1 MYYFFNM
8 KILISVCFIFFSLIQ
23 LSISED
29 IQKIQIVHFNKI
41 IEREPTIYSINP
53 EIKNNGILGSRM
65 GIKDN
70 NTTGK
75 FTKQNFELIE
85 KKIMPKESAKK
96 IFEEFRKDKYKFFV
110 LNVSKND
117 FLEILSSKYVEGSI
131 LINASLKDNDLRNE
145 KCNKNVFHTAPSYR
159 MVSDALIQFLKKKNW
174 TKLFLVSG
182 INERDKQFADSVKV
196 SAKRF
201 GLKITNEKIWDFT
214 HDFRRTAD
222 LEIVKFTQGE
232 KYEVLV
238 LADEGNT
245 FGDSGNSF
253 GDYIP
258 YRTWK
263 PTIVVGGEVLKPTS
277 WHFAH
282 EQWGGNQM
290 QSRFLKD
297 SKRLMTNIDFNSWLA
312 VRTFGE
318 AIIKTKSLDIELL
331 LEQIIDDKFNLAA
344 YKGKPVSFRKW
355 NKQLRQPILL
365 VTPRALVSVS
375 PQQGFVH
382 PRTELDTLGIDEP
395 DSKCKLN

>member
-1 MYYFFNM
+1 MKDIFYIISFYF
-8 KILISVCFIFFSLIQ
+8 LFIFSIFAAEIQ
-23 LSISED
+23 QI
-29 IQKIQIVHFNKI
+29 KIVHLNKI

-53 EIKNNGILGSRM
+53 EIIKNGILGSRM

-75 FTKQNFELIE
+75 FTNQNFELIE
-85 KKIMPKESAKK
+85 QNINPNESAKE
-96 IFEEFRKDKYKFFV
+96 IFEKFRKDKYKFFI
-110 LNVSKND
+110 LNVSKDD
-117 FLEILSSKYVEGSI
+117 FNKILSSDLLEDAL
-131 LINASLKDNDLRNE
+131 LINTSLKDNDLRNE
-145 KCNKNVFHTAPSYR
+145 KCNKQILHTAPSYR
-159 MVSDALIQFLKKKNW
+159 MLSDALIQFLKKKNW
-174 TKLFLVSG
+174 TKLLLISG
-182 INERDKQFADSVKV
+182 VNERDKQFADSIKV
-196 SAKRF
+196 SSKRF
-201 GLKITNEKIWDFT
+201 GLKIINEKVWDFN

-222 LEIVKFTQGE
+222 LEVVKFTQGE

-297 SKRLMTNIDFNSWLA
+297 SKRLMTDIDFNSWVG
-312 VRTFGE
+312 VRAIGE
-318 AIIKTKSLDIELL
+318 AITRTKSLDSK
-331 LEQIIDDKFNLAA
+331 IILDKIMDEKFNLAA

-355 NKQLRQPILL
+355 NGQLRQPILL

-375 PQQGFVH
+375 PQTGFVH
-382 PRTELDTLGIDEP
+382 PKTELDTLGIDQP
-395 DSKCKLN
+395 DTKCRFN

>member
-1 MYYFFNM
+1 M
-8 KILISVCFIFFSLIQ
+8 KIFLYIFLILISFTQKLI
-23 LSISED
+23 SAD
-29 IQKIQIVHFNKI
+29 IQQIQIVHLNRV

-53 EIKNNGILGSRM
+53 EVIDNGILGSKM

-75 FTKQNFELIE
+75 FTNQNFELIE
-85 KKIMPKESAKK
+85 KKITKKESAKQV
-96 IFEEFRKDKYKFFV
+96 FEEFRKEKYKFFI
-110 LNVSKND
+110 LNVSKDD
-117 FLEILSSKYVEGSI
+117 FAEIQSSDLIEDSI
-131 LINASLKDNDLRNE
+131 VINASLKDNNLRNQN
-145 KCNKNVFHTAPSYR
+145 CNKNILHTAPSYK

-174 TKLFLVSG
+174 TKLLLISG
-182 INERDKQFADSVKV
+182 VNERDKQFADSIKL
-196 SAKRF
+196 SSDRF
-201 GLKITNEKIWDFT
+201 GLKITNEKIWDMT

-222 LEIVKFTQGE
+222 LEILKFTQGE
-232 KYEVLV
+232 KYQVLV

-245 FGDSGNSF
+245 F

-277 WHFAH
+277 WHFTH

-290 QSRFLKD
+290 QSRFLKEY
-297 SKRLMTNIDFNSWLA
+297 KRLMTNIDFNSW
-312 VRTFGE
+312 VGIRTLGE
-318 AIIKTKSLDIELL
+318 AIIRTKSLDVKIL
-331 LEQIIDDKFNLAA
+331 LEKIMDKEFNLAA
-344 YKGKPVSFRKW
+344 YKGKPLSYRNW
-355 NKQLRQPILL
+355 NGQLRQPILL

-375 PQQGFVH
+375 PQPGFVH

>member
-1 MYYFFNM
+1 MKNIFYIIFFYF
-8 KILISVCFIFFSLIQ
+8 LFIFSIGAAEIQ
-23 LSISED
+23 QI
-29 IQKIQIVHFNKI
+29 KIVHLNKI

-53 EIKNNGILGSRM
+53 EIIKNGILGSRM

-75 FTKQNFELIE
+75 FTNQNFELIE
-85 KKIMPKESAKK
+85 QNIMPNESAKE
-96 IFEEFRKDKYKFFV
+96 IFEKFRKDKYKFFI
-110 LNVSKND
+110 LNVSKDD
-117 FLEILSSKYVEGSI
+117 FNEILSSDLLEDAL
-131 LINASLKDNDLRNE
+131 LINTSLKDNDLRNE
-145 KCNKNVFHTAPSYR
+145 KCNKQILHTAPSYR
-159 MVSDALIQFLKKKNW
+159 MLSDALIQFLKKKNW
-174 TKLFLVSG
+174 TKLLLISG
-182 INERDKQFADSVKV
+182 VNERDKQFADSIKV
-196 SAKRF
+196 SSKRF
-201 GLKITNEKIWDFT
+201 GLKIISEKVWDFN

-222 LEIVKFTQGE
+222 LEVVKFTQGE

-297 SKRLMTNIDFNSWLA
+297 SKRLMTDIDFNSWVA
-312 VRTFGE
+312 VRAIGE
-318 AIIKTKSLDIELL
+318 AITRTKSLDSKIVLDKIMDE
-331 LEQIIDDKFNLAA
+331 KFNLAA

-355 NKQLRQPILL
+355 NGQLRQPILL

-375 PQQGFVH
+375 PQTGFVH
-382 PRTELDTLGIDEP
+382 PKTELDTLGIDQP
-395 DSKCKLN
+395 DTKCRFN

>member
-1 MYYFFNM
+1 MKNIFYIIFFYF
-8 KILISVCFIFFSLIQ
+8 LFIFSIIAAEIQ
-23 LSISED
+23 QI
-29 IQKIQIVHFNKI
+29 KIVHLNRI

-53 EIKNNGILGSRM
+53 EIINNGILGSRM

-75 FTKQNFELIE
+75 FTNQNFELIE
-85 KKIMPKESAKK
+85 QNIMPNESAKE
-96 IFEEFRKDKYKFFV
+96 IFEKFRKDKYKFFI
-110 LNVSKND
+110 LNVSKDD
-117 FLEILSSKYVEGSI
+117 FNKILSSDLLEDAL
-131 LINASLKDNDLRNE
+131 LINTSLKDNDLRNE
-145 KCNKNVFHTAPSYR
+145 KCNKQILHTAPSYR
-159 MVSDALIQFLKKKNW
+159 MLSDALTQFLKKKNW
-174 TKLFLVSG
+174 VKLLLISG
-182 INERDKQFADSVKV
+182 VNERDKQFADSIKV
-196 SAKRF
+196 SSKRF
-201 GLKITNEKIWDFT
+201 GLKIINEKIWDFN

-222 LEIVKFTQGE
+222 LEVVKFTQGE

-297 SKRLMTNIDFNSWLA
+297 SKRLMTNIDFNSWVG
-312 VRTFGE
+312 VRAIGE
-318 AIIKTKSLDIELL
+318 AITRTKSLDSKIVLDKIMDE
-331 LEQIIDDKFNLAA
+331 KFNLAA

-355 NKQLRQPILL
+355 NGQLRQPILL

-375 PQQGFVH
+375 PQIGFVH
-382 PRTELDTLGIDEP
+382 PRTELDTLGIDQP
-395 DSKCKLN
+395 DTKCRFN

>member
-1 MYYFFNM
+1 M
-8 KILISVCFIFFSLIQ
+8 KIFLYIFLILISFTQKLI
-23 LSISED
+23 SAD
-29 IQKIQIVHFNKI
+29 IQQIQIVHLNRV

-53 EIKNNGILGSRM
+53 EVIDNGILGSKM

-75 FTKQNFELIE
+75 FTNQNFELIE
-85 KKIMPKESAKK
+85 KKITKKESAKQV
-96 IFEEFRKDKYKFFV
+96 FEEFRKEKYKFFI
-110 LNVSKND
+110 LNVSKDD
-117 FLEILSSKYVEGSI
+117 FAEIQSSDLIEDSI
-131 LINASLKDNDLRNE
+131 VINASLKDNNLRNQN
-145 KCNKNVFHTAPSYR
+145 CNKNILHTAPSYK

-174 TKLFLVSG
+174 TKLLLISG
-182 INERDKQFADSVKV
+182 VNERDKQFADSIKL
-196 SAKRF
+196 SSDRF
-201 GLKITNEKIWDFT
+201 GLKITNEKIWDMT

-222 LEIVKFTQGE
+222 LEILKFTQGE
-232 KYEVLV
+232 KYQVLV

-277 WHFAH
+277 WHFTH

-290 QSRFLKD
+290 QSRFLKEY
-297 SKRLMTNIDFNSWLA
+297 KRLMTNIDFNSW
-312 VRTFGE
+312 VGIRTLGE
-318 AIIKTKSLDIELL
+318 AIIRTKSLDVKIL
-331 LEQIIDDKFNLAA
+331 LEKIMDKEFNLAA
-344 YKGKPVSFRKW
+344 YKGKPLSYRNW
-355 NKQLRQPILL
+355 NGQLRQPILL

-375 PQQGFVH
+375 PQPGFVH

>member
-1 MYYFFNM
+1 MKSIFYIISFYF
-8 KILISVCFIFFSLIQ
+8 LFIFSIFAAEIQ
-23 LSISED
+23 QI
-29 IQKIQIVHFNKI
+29 KIVHLNRI
-41 IEREPTIYSINP
+41 IERSPTIYSINP
-53 EIKNNGILGSRM
+53 EIVNNGILGSRM

-75 FTKQNFELIE
+75 FTNQNFELIE
-85 KKIMPKESAKK
+85 QNIMPNESAKE
-96 IFEEFRKDKYKFFV
+96 IFEKFRKDKYNFFI
-110 LNVSKND
+110 LNVSKDD
-117 FLEILSSKYVEGSI
+117 FNKILSSDLLEDAL
-131 LINASLKDNDLRNE
+131 LINTSLKDNDLRNE
-145 KCNKNVFHTAPSYR
+145 KCNKQILHTAPSYR
-159 MVSDALIQFLKKKNW
+159 MLSDALIQFLKKKNW
-174 TKLFLVSG
+174 TKLLLISG
-182 INERDKQFADSVKV
+182 VNKRDKQFADSIKV
-196 SAKRF
+196 SSKRF
-201 GLKITNEKIWDFT
+201 GLKIINEKVWDFN

-222 LEIVKFTQGE
+222 LEVVKFTQGE

-297 SKRLMTNIDFNSWLA
+297 SKRLMTDIDFNSWVG
-312 VRTFGE
+312 VRAIGE
-318 AIIKTKSLDIELL
+318 AITRTKSLDSKIVLDKIMDE
-331 LEQIIDDKFNLAA
+331 KFNLAA

-355 NKQLRQPILL
+355 NGQLRQPILL

-375 PQQGFVH
+375 PQTGFVH
-382 PRTELDTLGIDEP
+382 PKTELDTLGIDQP
-395 DSKCKLN
+395 DTKCRFN

>member
-1 MYYFFNM
+1 MKNIFYIIFFYF
-8 KILISVCFIFFSLIQ
+8 LFIFSIIAAEIQ
-23 LSISED
+23 QI
-29 IQKIQIVHFNKI
+29 KIVHLNRI

-53 EIKNNGILGSRM
+53 EIINNGILGSRM

-75 FTKQNFELIE
+75 FTNQNFELIE
-85 KKIMPKESAKK
+85 QNIMPNESAKE
-96 IFEEFRKDKYKFFV
+96 IFEKFRKDKYKFFI
-110 LNVSKND
+110 LNVSKDD
-117 FLEILSSKYVEGSI
+117 FNKILSSDLLEDAL
-131 LINASLKDNDLRNE
+131 LINTSLKDNDLRNE
-145 KCNKNVFHTAPSYR
+145 KCNKQILHTAPSYR
-159 MVSDALIQFLKKKNW
+159 MLSDALTQFLKKKNW
-174 TKLFLVSG
+174 VKLLLISG
-182 INERDKQFADSVKV
+182 VNERDKQFADSIKV
-196 SAKRF
+196 SSKRF
-201 GLKITNEKIWDFT
+201 GLKIINEKVWDFN
-214 HDFRRTAD
+214 HDFRRSAD
-222 LEIVKFTQGE
+222 LEVVKFTQGE

-297 SKRLMTNIDFNSWLA
+297 SKRLMTNIDFNSWVG

-318 AIIKTKSLDIELL
+318 AIIRTKSLDTKVI
-331 LEQIIDDKFNLAA
+331 LEKIMDQKFNLAA

-355 NKQLRQPILL
+355 NGQLRQPILL

-382 PRTELDTLGIDEP
+382 PRTELDTLGIDES
-395 DSKCKLN
+395 DSKCKL

>member
-1 MYYFFNM
+1 MRIFLFSI
-8 KILISVCFIFFSLIQ
+8 ILFFSFIQ
-23 LSISED
+23 TLMAAE
-29 IQKIQIVHFNKI
+29 IQQINIVHMNRT

-53 EIKNNGILGSRM
+53 EIVNNGILGSRM

-75 FTKQNFELIE
+75 FTNQKFKLIE
-85 KKIMPKESAKK
+85 KKITKKESAKQV
-96 IFEEFRKDKYKFFV
+96 FEEFRKEKYKFFI
-110 LNVSKND
+110 LNVSKDD
-117 FLEILSSKYVEGSI
+117 FLEILSSDLIEGSI
-131 LINASLKDNDLRNE
+131 VINASLKDNNLRNE
-145 KCNKNVFHTAPSYR
+145 NCKKNVLHTAPSYK

-174 TKLFLVSG
+174 TRLLLISG
-182 INERDKQFADSVKV
+182 ANERDKQFAESVKV
-196 SAKRF
+196 SSKRF
-201 GLKITNEKIWDFT
+201 GLKITNEKIWDFS

-232 KYEVLV
+232 KYQVLV

-263 PTIVVGGEVLKPTS
+263 PTIVVGGEILKPTS

-297 SKRLMTNIDFNSWLA
+297 SKRLMTNIDFNSWVG
-312 VRTFGE
+312 VRTLGE
-318 AIIKTKSLDIELL
+318 AITRTKSLDDKIL
-331 LEQIIDDKFNLAA
+331 LEKIMDKEFNLAA
-344 YKGKPVSFRKW
+344 YKGKPLSYRNW
-355 NKQLRQPILL
+355 NGQLRQPILL

-375 PQQGFVH
+375 PQPGFVH

-395 DSKCKLN
+395 DSKCTLN

>member
-1 MYYFFNM
+1 MKNIFYIIFFYF
-8 KILISVCFIFFSLIQ
+8 LFIFSIIAAEIQ
-23 LSISED
+23 QI
-29 IQKIQIVHFNKI
+29 KIVHLNRI

-53 EIKNNGILGSRM
+53 EIINNGILGSRM

-75 FTKQNFELIE
+75 FTNQNFELIE
-85 KKIMPKESAKK
+85 QNIMPNESAKE
-96 IFEEFRKDKYKFFV
+96 IFEKFRKDKYKFFI
-110 LNVSKND
+110 LNVSKDD
-117 FLEILSSKYVEGSI
+117 FNKILSSDLLEDAL
-131 LINASLKDNDLRNE
+131 LINTSLKDNDLRNE
-145 KCNKNVFHTAPSYR
+145 KCNKQILHTAPSYR
-159 MVSDALIQFLKKKNW
+159 MLSDALTQFLKKKNW
-174 TKLFLVSG
+174 VKLLLISG
-182 INERDKQFADSVKV
+182 VNERDKQFADSIKV
-196 SAKRF
+196 SSKRF
-201 GLKITNEKIWDFT
+201 GLKIINEKIWDFN
-214 HDFRRTAD
+214 HDFRRSAD
-222 LEIVKFTQGE
+222 LEVVKFTQGE

-297 SKRLMTNIDFNSWLA
+297 SKRLMTNIDFNSWVG
-312 VRTFGE
+312 VRAIGE
-318 AIIKTKSLDIELL
+318 AITRTKSLDSKIVLDKIMDE
-331 LEQIIDDKFNLAA
+331 KFNLAA

-355 NKQLRQPILL
+355 NGQLRQPILL

-375 PQQGFVH
+375 PQIGFVH
-382 PRTELDTLGIDEP
+382 PRTELDTLGVDQP
-395 DSKCKLN
+395 DTKCKFN

>member
-1 MYYFFNM
+1 MKNIFYIIFFYF
-8 KILISVCFIFFSLIQ
+8 LFIFSIIAAEIQ
-23 LSISED
+23 QI
-29 IQKIQIVHFNKI
+29 KIVHLNRI

-53 EIKNNGILGSRM
+53 EIINNGILGSRM

-75 FTKQNFELIE
+75 FTNQNFELIE
-85 KKIMPKESAKK
+85 QNIMPNESAKE
-96 IFEEFRKDKYKFFV
+96 IFEKFRKDKYKFFI
-110 LNVSKND
+110 LNVSKDD
-117 FLEILSSKYVEGSI
+117 FNKILSSDLLEDAL
-131 LINASLKDNDLRNE
+131 LINTSLKDNDLRNE
-145 KCNKNVFHTAPSYR
+145 KCNKQILHTAPSYR
-159 MVSDALIQFLKKKNW
+159 MLSDALTQFLKKKNW
-174 TKLFLVSG
+174 VKLLLISG
-182 INERDKQFADSVKV
+182 VNERDKQFADSIKV
-196 SAKRF
+196 SSKRF
-201 GLKITNEKIWDFT
+201 GLKIINEKIWDFN
-214 HDFRRTAD
+214 HDFRRSAD
-222 LEIVKFTQGE
+222 LEVVKFTQGE

-297 SKRLMTNIDFNSWLA
+297 SKRLMKNIDFNSWVG
-312 VRTFGE
+312 VRAIGE
-318 AIIKTKSLDIELL
+318 AITRTKSLDSKIVLDKIMDE
-331 LEQIIDDKFNLAA
+331 KFNLAA

-355 NKQLRQPILL
+355 NGQLRQPILL

-375 PQQGFVH
+375 PQIGFVH
-382 PRTELDTLGIDEP
+382 PRTELDTLGVDQP
-395 DSKCKLN
+395 DTKCRFN

>member
-1 MYYFFNM
+1 MKNIFYIIFFYF
-8 KILISVCFIFFSLIQ
+8 LFIFSIIAAEIQ
-23 LSISED
+23 QI
-29 IQKIQIVHFNKI
+29 KIVHLNRI

-53 EIKNNGILGSRM
+53 EIINNGILGSRM

-75 FTKQNFELIE
+75 FTNQNFELIE
-85 KKIMPKESAKK
+85 QNIMPNESAKE
-96 IFEEFRKDKYKFFV
+96 IFEKFRKDKYKFFI
-110 LNVSKND
+110 LNVSKDD
-117 FLEILSSKYVEGSI
+117 FNKILSSDLLEDAL
-131 LINASLKDNDLRNE
+131 LINTSLKDNDLRND
-145 KCNKNVFHTAPSYR
+145 KCNKQILHTAPSYR
-159 MVSDALIQFLKKKNW
+159 MLSDALIQFLKKKNW
-174 TKLFLVSG
+174 TKLLLISG
-182 INERDKQFADSVKV
+182 VNERDKQFADSIKV
-196 SAKRF
+196 SSKRF
-201 GLKITNEKIWDFT
+201 GLKIINEKVWDFN

-222 LEIVKFTQGE
+222 LEVVKFTQGE

-297 SKRLMTNIDFNSWLA
+297 SKRLMTDIDFNSWVA
-312 VRTFGE
+312 VRAIGE
-318 AIIKTKSLDIELL
+318 AITRTKSLDSKIVLDKIMDE
-331 LEQIIDDKFNLAA
+331 KFNLAA

-355 NKQLRQPILL
+355 NGQLRQPILL

-375 PQQGFVH
+375 PQIGFVH
-382 PRTELDTLGIDEP
+382 PRTELDTLGVDQP
-395 DSKCKLN
+395 DTKCRFN

>member
-1 MYYFFNM
+1 M
-8 KILISVCFIFFSLIQ
+8 KIFLYIFLILISFTQKLI
-23 LSISED
+23 SAD
-29 IQKIQIVHFNKI
+29 IQQIQIVHLNRV

-53 EIKNNGILGSRM
+53 EVIDNGILGSKM

-75 FTKQNFELIE
+75 FTNQNFELIE
-85 KKIMPKESAKK
+85 KKITKKESAKQV
-96 IFEEFRKDKYKFFV
+96 FEEFRKEKYKFFI
-110 LNVSKND
+110 LNVSKDD
-117 FLEILSSKYVEGSI
+117 FAEIQSSDLIEDSI
-131 LINASLKDNDLRNE
+131 VINASLKDNNLRNQN
-145 KCNKNVFHTAPSYR
+145 CNKNVLHTAPSYK
-159 MVSDALIQFLKKKNW
+159 MVSDALIQFLKRKNW
-174 TKLFLVSG
+174 TKLLLISG
-182 INERDKQFADSVKV
+182 VNERDKQFAESVKV
-196 SAKRF
+196 SSKRF
-201 GLKITNEKIWDFT
+201 GLKITNEKIWDFS

-232 KYEVLV
+232 KYQVLV

-277 WHFAH
+277 WHFTH

-290 QSRFLKD
+290 QSRFLKEY
-297 SKRLMTNIDFNSWLA
+297 KRLMTNIDFNSW
-312 VRTFGE
+312 VGIRTLGE
-318 AIIKTKSLDIELL
+318 AIIRTKSLDVKIL
-331 LEQIIDDKFNLAA
+331 LEKIMDKEFNLAA
-344 YKGKPVSFRKW
+344 YKGKPLSYRNW
-355 NKQLRQPILL
+355 NGQLRQPILL

-375 PQQGFVH
+375 PQPGFVH

>member
-1 MYYFFNM
+1 MKNIFYIIFFYF
-8 KILISVCFIFFSLIQ
+8 LFIFSIIAAEIQ
-23 LSISED
+23 QI
-29 IQKIQIVHFNKI
+29 KIVHLNRI

-53 EIKNNGILGSRM
+53 EIINNGILGTRM

-75 FTKQNFELIE
+75 FTNQNFELIE
-85 KKIMPKESAKK
+85 QNIMPNESAKE
-96 IFEEFRKDKYKFFV
+96 IFEKFRKDKYKFFI
-110 LNVSKND
+110 LNVSKDD
-117 FLEILSSKYVEGSI
+117 FNKILSSDLLEDAL
-131 LINASLKDNDLRNE
+131 LINTSLKDNDLRNE
-145 KCNKNVFHTAPSYR
+145 KCNKQILHTAPSYR
-159 MVSDALIQFLKKKNW
+159 MLSDALTQFLKKKNW
-174 TKLFLVSG
+174 VKLLLISG
-182 INERDKQFADSVKV
+182 VNERDKQFADSIKV
-196 SAKRF
+196 SSKRF
-201 GLKITNEKIWDFT
+201 GLKIINEKIWDFN
-214 HDFRRTAD
+214 HDFRRSAD
-222 LEIVKFTQGE
+222 LEVVKFTQGE

-297 SKRLMTNIDFNSWLA
+297 SKRLMTNIDFNSWVG
-312 VRTFGE
+312 VRAIGE
-318 AIIKTKSLDIELL
+318 AITRTKSLDSKIVLDKIMDE
-331 LEQIIDDKFNLAA
+331 KFNLAA

-355 NKQLRQPILL
+355 NGQLRQPILL

-375 PQQGFVH
+375 PQIGFVH
-382 PRTELDTLGIDEP
+382 PRTELDTLGVDQP
-395 DSKCKLN
+395 DTKCRFN

>member
-1 MYYFFNM
+1 M
-8 KILISVCFIFFSLIQ
+8 KIFLYIFLILISFTQKLI
-23 LSISED
+23 SAD
-29 IQKIQIVHFNKI
+29 IQQIQIVHLNRV

-53 EIKNNGILGSRM
+53 EVIDNGILGSKM

-75 FTKQNFELIE
+75 FTNQNFELIE
-85 KKIMPKESAKK
+85 KKITKKESAKQV
-96 IFEEFRKDKYKFFV
+96 FEEFRKEKYKFFI
-110 LNVSKND
+110 LNVSKDD
-117 FLEILSSKYVEGSI
+117 FAEIQSSDLIEGSI
-131 LINASLKDNDLRNE
+131 VINASLKDNNLRNQN
-145 KCNKNVFHTAPSYR
+145 CNKNILHTAPSYK

-174 TKLFLVSG
+174 TKLLLISG
-182 INERDKQFADSVKV
+182 VNERDKQFADSIKL
-196 SAKRF
+196 SSDRF
-201 GLKITNEKIWDFT
+201 GLKITNEKIWDMT

-222 LEIVKFTQGE
+222 LEILKFTQGE
-232 KYEVLV
+232 KYQVLV

-277 WHFAH
+277 WHFTH

-290 QSRFLKD
+290 QSRFLKEY
-297 SKRLMTNIDFNSWLA
+297 KRLMTNIDFNSW
-312 VRTFGE
+312 VGIRTLGE
-318 AIIKTKSLDIELL
+318 AIIRTKSLDVKIL
-331 LEQIIDDKFNLAA
+331 LEKIMDKEFNLAA
-344 YKGKPVSFRKW
+344 YKGKPLSYRNW
-355 NKQLRQPILL
+355 NVQLRQPILL

-375 PQQGFVH
+375 PQPGFVH

>member
-1 MYYFFNM
+1 M
-8 KILISVCFIFFSLIQ
+8 KIFLYIFLILISFTQKLI
-23 LSISED
+23 SAD
-29 IQKIQIVHFNKI
+29 IQQIQIVHLNRV

-53 EIKNNGILGSRM
+53 EVIDNGILGSKM

-75 FTKQNFELIE
+75 FTNQNFELIE
-85 KKIMPKESAKK
+85 KKITKKESAKQV
-96 IFEEFRKDKYKFFV
+96 FEEFRKEKYKFFI
-110 LNVSKND
+110 LNVSKDD
-117 FLEILSSKYVEGSI
+117 FAEIQSSDLIEDSI
-131 LINASLKDNDLRNE
+131 VINASLKDNNLRNQN
-145 KCNKNVFHTAPSYR
+145 CNKNVLHTAPSYK
-159 MVSDALIQFLKKKNW
+159 MISDALIQFLKRKNW
-174 TKLFLVSG
+174 TKLLLISG
-182 INERDKQFADSVKV
+182 VNERDKQFAESVKV
-196 SAKRF
+196 SSKRF
-201 GLKITNEKIWDFT
+201 GLKITNEKIWDFS

-232 KYEVLV
+232 KYQVLV

-263 PTIVVGGEVLKPTS
+263 PTVVVGGEVLKPTS
-277 WHFAH
+277 CHFAH

-290 QSRFLKD
+290 QSRFLKQ
-297 SKRLMTNIDFNSWLA
+297 SKRLMTNIDFNSWVG

-318 AIIKTKSLDIELL
+318 AITRTKSLDPKIL
-331 LEQIIDDKFNLAA
+331 LEKIMDEEFNLAA
-344 YKGKPVSFRKW
+344 YKGKPVSYRNW
-355 NKQLRQPILL
+355 NGQLRQPILL

-375 PQQGFVH
+375 PQPGFVH
-382 PRTELDTLGIDEP
+382 PRTELDTLGIDET

>member
-1 MYYFFNM
+1 MKNIFYIIFFYF
-8 KILISVCFIFFSLIQ
+8 LFIFSIIAAEIQ
-23 LSISED
+23 QI
-29 IQKIQIVHFNKI
+29 KIVHLNRI

-53 EIKNNGILGSRM
+53 EIINNGILGSRM

-75 FTKQNFELIE
+75 FTNQNFELIE
-85 KKIMPKESAKK
+85 QNIMPNESAKE
-96 IFEEFRKDKYKFFV
+96 IFEKFRKDKYKFFI
-110 LNVSKND
+110 LNVSKDD
-117 FLEILSSKYVEGSI
+117 FNKILSSDLLEDAL
-131 LINASLKDNDLRNE
+131 LINTSLKDNDLRNE
-145 KCNKNVFHTAPSYR
+145 KCNKQILHTAPSYR
-159 MVSDALIQFLKKKNW
+159 MLSDALTQFLKKKNW
-174 TKLFLVSG
+174 VKLLLISG
-182 INERDKQFADSVKV
+182 VNERDKQFADSIKV
-196 SAKRF
+196 SSKRF
-201 GLKITNEKIWDFT
+201 GLKIINEKIWDFN
-214 HDFRRTAD
+214 HDFRRSAD
-222 LEIVKFTQGE
+222 LEVVKFTQGE

-297 SKRLMTNIDFNSWLA
+297 SKRLMTNIDFNSWVG
-312 VRTFGE
+312 VRAIGE
-318 AIIKTKSLDIELL
+318 AITRTKSLDSKIVLDKIMDE
-331 LEQIIDDKFNLAA
+331 KFNLAA

-355 NKQLRQPILL
+355 NGQLRQPILL

-375 PQQGFVH
+375 PQIGFVH
-382 PRTELDTLGIDEP
+382 PRSELDTLGVDQP
-395 DSKCKLN
+395 DTKCRFN

>member
-1 MYYFFNM
+1 MKNIFYIIFFYF
-8 KILISVCFIFFSLIQ
+8 LFIFSIFAAEIQ
-23 LSISED
+23 QI
-29 IQKIQIVHFNKI
+29 KIVHLNKI

-53 EIKNNGILGSRM
+53 EIIKNGILGSRM

-75 FTKQNFELIE
+75 FTNQNFELIE
-85 KKIMPKESAKK
+85 QNINPNESAKE
-96 IFEEFRKDKYKFFV
+96 IFEKFRKDKYKFFI
-110 LNVSKND
+110 LNVSKDD
-117 FLEILSSKYVEGSI
+117 FNEILSSDLLEDAL
-131 LINASLKDNDLRNE
+131 LINTSLKDNDLRND
-145 KCNKNVFHTAPSYR
+145 KCNKQILHTAPSYR
-159 MVSDALIQFLKKKNW
+159 MLSDALIQFLKKKNW
-174 TKLFLVSG
+174 TKLLLISG
-182 INERDKQFADSVKV
+182 VNERDKQFADSIKV
-196 SAKRF
+196 SSKRF
-201 GLKITNEKIWDFT
+201 GLKIINEKVWDFN

-222 LEIVKFTQGE
+222 LEVVKFTQGE

-297 SKRLMTNIDFNSWLA
+297 SKRLMTDIDFNSWVA
-312 VRTFGE
+312 VRAIGE
-318 AIIKTKSLDIELL
+318 AITRTKSLDSKIVLDKIMDE
-331 LEQIIDDKFNLAA
+331 KFNLAA

-355 NKQLRQPILL
+355 KGPLRQPILL

-375 PQQGFVH
+375 PQIGFVH
-382 PRTELDTLGIDEP
+382 PKTELDTLGIDQL
-395 DSKCKLN
+395 DTKCRFN

>member
-1 MYYFFNM
+1 MKNIFYIIFFYF
-8 KILISVCFIFFSLIQ
+8 LFIFSIIAAEIQ
-23 LSISED
+23 QI
-29 IQKIQIVHFNKI
+29 KIVHLNRI

-53 EIKNNGILGSRM
+53 EIINNGILGSRM

-75 FTKQNFELIE
+75 FTNQNFELIE
-85 KKIMPKESAKK
+85 QNIMPNESAKE
-96 IFEEFRKDKYKFFV
+96 IFEKFRKDKYKFFI
-110 LNVSKND
+110 LNVSKDD
-117 FLEILSSKYVEGSI
+117 FNKILSSDLLEDAL
-131 LINASLKDNDLRNE
+131 LINTSLKDNDLRNE
-145 KCNKNVFHTAPSYR
+145 KCNKQILHTAPSYR
-159 MVSDALIQFLKKKNW
+159 MLSDALTQFLKKKNW
-174 TKLFLVSG
+174 VKLLLISG
-182 INERDKQFADSVKV
+182 VNERDKQFADSIKV
-196 SAKRF
+196 SSKRF
-201 GLKITNEKIWDFT
+201 GLKIINEKIWDFN
-214 HDFRRTAD
+214 HDFRRSAD
-222 LEIVKFTQGE
+222 LEVVKFTQGE

-297 SKRLMTNIDFNSWLA
+297 SKRLMTNIDFNSWVG
-312 VRTFGE
+312 VRAIGE
-318 AIIKTKSLDIELL
+318 AITRTKSLDSKIVLDKIMDE
-331 LEQIIDDKFNLAA
+331 KFNLAA

-355 NKQLRQPILL
+355 NGQLRQPILL

-375 PQQGFVH
+375 PQIGFVH
-382 PRTELDTLGIDEP
+382 PRTELDTLGIDQP
-395 DSKCKLN
+395 DTKCRFN

>member
-1 MYYFFNM
+1 M
-8 KILISVCFIFFSLIQ
+8 KIFLYIFLILISFTQKLI
-23 LSISED
+23 SAD
-29 IQKIQIVHFNKI
+29 IQQIQIVHLNRV

-53 EIKNNGILGSRM
+53 EVIDNGILGSKM

-75 FTKQNFELIE
+75 FTNQNFELIE
-85 KKIMPKESAKK
+85 KKITKKESAKQV
-96 IFEEFRKDKYKFFV
+96 FEEFRKEKYKFFI
-110 LNVSKND
+110 LNVSKDD
-117 FLEILSSKYVEGSI
+117 FAEIQSSDLIEDSI
-131 LINASLKDNDLRNE
+131 VINASLKDNNLRNQN
-145 KCNKNVFHTAPSYR
+145 CNKNILHTAPSYK

-174 TKLFLVSG
+174 TKLLLISG
-182 INERDKQFADSVKV
+182 VNERDKQFAESVKV
-196 SAKRF
+196 SSKRF
-201 GLKITNEKIWDFT
+201 GLKITNEKIWDFS

-232 KYEVLV
+232 KYQVLV

-277 WHFAH
+277 WHFTH

-290 QSRFLKD
+290 QSRFLKEY
-297 SKRLMTNIDFNSWLA
+297 KRLMTNIDFNSW
-312 VRTFGE
+312 VGIRTLGE
-318 AIIKTKSLDIELL
+318 AIIRTKSLDVKIL
-331 LEQIIDDKFNLAA
+331 LEKIMDKEFNLAA
-344 YKGKPVSFRKW
+344 YKGKPLSYRNW
-355 NKQLRQPILL
+355 NGQLRQPILL

-375 PQQGFVH
+375 PQPGFVH

>member
-1 MYYFFNM
+1 M
-8 KILISVCFIFFSLIQ
+8 KIFLYIFLILISFTQKLI
-23 LSISED
+23 SAD
-29 IQKIQIVHFNKI
+29 IQQIQIVHLNRV

-53 EIKNNGILGSRM
+53 EVIDNGILGSKM

-75 FTKQNFELIE
+75 FTNQNFELIE
-85 KKIMPKESAKK
+85 KKITKKESAKQV
-96 IFEEFRKDKYKFFV
+96 FEEFRKEKYKFFI
-110 LNVSKND
+110 LNVSKDD
-117 FLEILSSKYVEGSI
+117 FAEIQSSDLIEDSI
-131 LINASLKDNDLRNE
+131 VINASLKDNNLRNQN
-145 KCNKNVFHTAPSYR
+145 CNKNILHTAPSYK

-174 TKLFLVSG
+174 TKLLLISG
-182 INERDKQFADSVKV
+182 VNERDKQFADSIKL
-196 SAKRF
+196 SSDRF
-201 GLKITNEKIWDFT
+201 GLKITNEKIWDMT

-222 LEIVKFTQGE
+222 LEILKFTQGE
-232 KYEVLV
+232 KYQVLV

-277 WHFAH
+277 WHFTH

-297 SKRLMTNIDFNSWLA
+297 SKRLMTNIDFNSWVG
-312 VRTFGE
+312 VRTLGE
-318 AIIKTKSLDIELL
+318 AITRTKSLDDKIL
-331 LEQIIDDKFNLAA
+331 LEKIMDKEFNLAA
-344 YKGKPVSFRKW
+344 YKGKPLSYRNW
-355 NKQLRQPILL
+355 NGQLRQPILL

-375 PQQGFVH
+375 PQPGFVH

-395 DSKCKLN
+395 DSKCTLN

>member
-1 MYYFFNM
+1 MKNIFYIIFFYF
-8 KILISVCFIFFSLIQ
+8 LFIFSIFAAEIQ
-23 LSISED
+23 QI
-29 IQKIQIVHFNKI
+29 KIVHLNKV

-53 EIKNNGILGSRM
+53 EIANNGILGSRM

-75 FTKQNFELIE
+75 FTNQNFELIE
-85 KKIMPKESAKK
+85 QNIMPNESAKE
-96 IFEEFRKDKYKFFV
+96 IFEKFRKDKYKFFI
-110 LNVSKND
+110 LNVFKDD
-117 FLEILSSKYVEGSI
+117 FNEILSSDLLEDAL
-131 LINASLKDNDLRNE
+131 LINTSLKDNDLRNE
-145 KCNKNVFHTAPSYR
+145 KCNKQILHTAPSYR
-159 MVSDALIQFLKKKNW
+159 MLSDALIQFLKKKNW
-174 TKLFLVSG
+174 TKLLLISG
-182 INERDKQFADSVKV
+182 VNERDKQFADSIKV
-196 SAKRF
+196 SSKRF
-201 GLKITNEKIWDFT
+201 GLKIINEKVWDFN

-222 LEIVKFTQGE
+222 LEVVKFTQGE

-297 SKRLMTNIDFNSWLA
+297 SKRLMTDIDFNSWIA
-312 VRTFGE
+312 VRAIGE
-318 AIIKTKSLDIELL
+318 AITRTKSLDSKIVLDKIMDE
-331 LEQIIDDKFNLAA
+331 KFNLAA

-355 NKQLRQPILL
+355 NGQLRQPILL

-375 PQQGFVH
+375 PQTGFVH
-382 PRTELDTLGIDEP
+382 PKTELDTLGIDQP
-395 DSKCKLN
+395 DTKCRFN

>member
-1 MYYFFNM
+1 MKNIFYIIFFYF
-8 KILISVCFIFFSLIQ
+8 LFIFSIGAAEIQ
-23 LSISED
+23 QI
-29 IQKIQIVHFNKI
+29 KIVHLNKI

-53 EIKNNGILGSRM
+53 EIIKNGILGSRM

-75 FTKQNFELIE
+75 FTNQNFELIE
-85 KKIMPKESAKK
+85 QNIMPNESAKE
-96 IFEEFRKDKYKFFV
+96 IFEKFRKDKYKFFI
-110 LNVSKND
+110 LNVSKDD
-117 FLEILSSKYVEGSI
+117 FNEILSSDLLEDAL
-131 LINASLKDNDLRNE
+131 LINTSLKDNDLRND
-145 KCNKNVFHTAPSYR
+145 KCNKQILHTAPSYR
-159 MVSDALIQFLKKKNW
+159 MLSDALIQFLKKKNW
-174 TKLFLVSG
+174 TKLLLISG
-182 INERDKQFADSVKV
+182 VNERDKQFADSIKV
-196 SAKRF
+196 SSKRF
-201 GLKITNEKIWDFT
+201 GLKIINEKVWDFN

-222 LEIVKFTQGE
+222 LEVVKFTQGE

-277 WHFAH
+277 WHFSH

-297 SKRLMTNIDFNSWLA
+297 SKRLMTDIDFNSWVG
-312 VRTFGE
+312 VRAIGE
-318 AIIKTKSLDIELL
+318 AITRTKSLDSKIVLDKIMDE
-331 LEQIIDDKFNLAA
+331 KFNLAA

-355 NKQLRQPILL
+355 NGQLRQPILL

-375 PQQGFVH
+375 PQTGFVH
-382 PRTELDTLGIDEP
+382 PKTELDTLGIDQP
-395 DSKCKLN
+395 DTKCRFN

>member
-1 MYYFFNM
+1 MKKFF
-8 KILISVCFIFFSLIQ
+8 LIFFLFFSFVFPLQ
-23 LSISED
+23 SED
-29 IQKIQIVHFNKI
+29 TQQIKIVHLNRI
-41 IEREPTIYSINP
+41 IERAPTIYSINP
-53 EIKNNGILGSRM
+53 EIINNGILGSRM

-75 FTKQNFELIE
+75 FTNQNFELIE
-85 KKIMPKESAKK
+85 KNIMPKESAKE
-96 IFEEFRKDKYKFFV
+96 IFEEFRRNKYIFFI
-110 LNVSKND
+110 LNVSKDD
-117 FLEILSSKYVEGSI
+117 FIKIQSSDFTEGSI
-131 LINASLKDNDLRNE
+131 LINTSLKDNDIRNE
-145 KCNKNVFHTAPSYR
+145 NCNKNILHTAPSYR
-159 MVSDALIQFLKKKNW
+159 MVADALIQFLKKKNW
-174 TKLFLVSG
+174 TKLLLISG
-182 INERDKQFADSVKV
+182 VNERDKQFADSVKI

-201 GLKITNEKIWDFT
+201 GLKITNEKIWDFS

-222 LEIVKFTQGE
+222 LEVVKFTQGE

-263 PTIVVGGEVLKPTS
+263 PTIVVGGEILKPTS

-297 SKRLMTNIDFNSWLA
+297 SKRLMTNIDFNSWVG
-312 VRTFGE
+312 VRTLGE
-318 AIIKTKSLDIELL
+318 AITRSKSLDPKVVLDKIMDE
-331 LEQIIDDKFNLAA
+331 KFNLAA

-355 NKQLRQPILL
+355 NGQLRQPILL

-375 PQQGFVH
+375 PQKGFVH
-382 PRTELDTLGIDEP
+382 PKTELDTLGIDQP
-395 DSKCKLN
+395 DTKCKFN

>member
-1 MYYFFNM
+1 MIIFLYIFL
-8 KILISVCFIFFSLIQ
+8 ILISFTQKLI
-23 LSISED
+23 SAD
-29 IQKIQIVHFNKI
+29 IQQIQIVHLNRV

-53 EIKNNGILGSRM
+53 EVIDNGILGSKM

-75 FTKQNFELIE
+75 FTNQNFELIE
-85 KKIMPKESAKK
+85 KKITKKESAKQV
-96 IFEEFRKDKYKFFV
+96 FEEFRKEKYKFFI
-110 LNVSKND
+110 LNVSKDD
-117 FLEILSSKYVEGSI
+117 FAEIQSSDLIEDSI
-131 LINASLKDNDLRNE
+131 VINASLKDNNLRNQN
-145 KCNKNVFHTAPSYR
+145 CNKNILHTAPSYK

-174 TKLFLVSG
+174 TRLLLISG
-182 INERDKQFADSVKV
+182 ANERDKQFAESVKV
-196 SAKRF
+196 SSKRF
-201 GLKITNEKIWDFT
+201 GLKITNEKIWDFS

-232 KYEVLV
+232 KYQVLV

-263 PTIVVGGEVLKPTS
+263 PTIVVGGEILKPTS

-290 QSRFLKD
+290 QSRFLKEY
-297 SKRLMTNIDFNSWLA
+297 KRLMTNIDFNSW
-312 VRTFGE
+312 VGIRTLGE
-318 AIIKTKSLDIELL
+318 AIIRTKSLDVKIL
-331 LEQIIDDKFNLAA
+331 LEKIMDKEFNLAA
-344 YKGKPVSFRKW
+344 YKGKPLSYRNW
-355 NKQLRQPILL
+355 NGQLRQPILL

-375 PQQGFVH
+375 PQPGFVH

>member
-1 MYYFFNM
+1 MKKFFLLFFLFCN
-8 KILISVCFIFFSLIQ
+8 LIFPVKSDNIQ
-23 LSISED
+23 QI
-29 IQKIQIVHFNKI
+29 KIVHLNRI
-41 IEREPTIYSINP
+41 IERAPTIYSINP
-53 EIKNNGILGSRM
+53 EIKNNGTLGSRM

-75 FTKQNFELIE
+75 FTNQKFELIE
-85 KKIMPKESAKK
+85 KNIMSNESAKE
-96 IFEEFRKDKYKFFV
+96 IFEGFRKNNYKFFII
-110 LNVSKND
+110 NVSKDD
-117 FLEILSSKYVEGSI
+117 FVKILSSDLMEDAIV
-131 LINASLKDNDLRNE
+131 INVSLKDNDIRNE
-145 KCNKNVFHTAPSYR
+145 NCHKNVLHTAPSYR
-159 MVSDALIQFLKKKNW
+159 MATDALIQFLKKKNW
-174 TKLFLVSG
+174 TKLLLISG
-182 INERDKQFADSVKV
+182 VNERDKQFSDSIKI
-196 SAKRF
+196 SSKRF
-201 GLKITNEKIWDFT
+201 GLKVINEKVWDFT

-232 KYEVLV
+232 KYEVIV

-297 SKRLMTNIDFNSWLA
+297 SKRLMTNLDFNSWVG
-312 VRTFGE
+312 VRTLGE
-318 AIIKTKSLDIELL
+318 AITRSKSLDSNVVLDKIMDE
-331 LEQIIDDKFNLAA
+331 KFNLAA

-355 NKQLRQPILL
+355 NGQLRQPILL

-375 PQQGFVH
+375 PQEGFVH

-395 DSKCKLN
+395 DTKCKLN

>member
-1 MYYFFNM
+1 M
-8 KILISVCFIFFSLIQ
+8 KIFLYIFLILISFTQKLI
-23 LSISED
+23 SAD
-29 IQKIQIVHFNKI
+29 IQQIQIVHLNRV

-53 EIKNNGILGSRM
+53 EVIDNGILGSKM

-75 FTKQNFELIE
+75 FTNQNFELIE
-85 KKIMPKESAKK
+85 KKITKKESAKQV
-96 IFEEFRKDKYKFFV
+96 FEEFRKEKYKFFI
-110 LNVSKND
+110 LNVSKDD
-117 FLEILSSKYVEGSI
+117 FLEILSSDLIEGSI
-131 LINASLKDNDLRNE
+131 VINASLKDNNLRNQN
-145 KCNKNVFHTAPSYR
+145 CNKNVLHTAPSYK
-159 MVSDALIQFLKKKNW
+159 MISDALIQFLKRKNW
-174 TKLFLVSG
+174 TKLLLISG
-182 INERDKQFADSVKV
+182 VNERDKQFAESVKV
-196 SAKRF
+196 SSKRF
-201 GLKITNEKIWDFT
+201 GLKITNEKIWDFS

-232 KYEVLV
+232 KYQVLV

-277 WHFAH
+277 WHFTH

-290 QSRFLKD
+290 QSRFLKEY
-297 SKRLMTNIDFNSWLA
+297 KRLMTNIDFNSW
-312 VRTFGE
+312 VGIRTLGE
-318 AIIKTKSLDIELL
+318 AIIRTKSLDVKIL
-331 LEQIIDDKFNLAA
+331 LEKIMDKEFNLAA
-344 YKGKPVSFRKW
+344 YKGKPLSYRNW
-355 NKQLRQPILL
+355 NGQLRQPILL
-365 VTPRALVSVS
+365 VTPRALVSDS
-375 PQQGFVH
+375 PQPGFVH

>member
-1 MYYFFNM
+1 MLKYIF
-8 KILISVCFIFFSLIQ
+8 LFIIIFLQPSFLEAESIQ
-23 LSISED
+23 QI
-29 IQKIQIVHFNKI
+29 KIVHINRVV
-41 IEREPTIYSINP
+41 ERAPTIYSINP
-53 EIKNNGILGSRM
+53 EIINNGILGSRM

-75 FTKQNFELIE
+75 FTNQKFELIE
-85 KKIMPKESAKK
+85 KNIMPKESAKE
-96 IFEEFRKDKYKFFV
+96 IFEELRKNNYNFFI
-110 LNVSKND
+110 LNVSIDD
-117 FLEILSSKYVEGSI
+117 FNKILSSDLIEGSI
-131 LINASLKDNDLRNE
+131 LVNASLKDNDLRNE
-145 KCNKNVFHTAPSYR
+145 NCKKQVLHTAPSYR
-159 MVSDALIQFLKKKNW
+159 MVTDALIQFLKKKNW
-174 TKLFLVSG
+174 TKLLLISG
-182 INERDKQFADSVKV
+182 VNERDKQYSDSIKI

-201 GLKITNEKIWDFT
+201 GLKITNEKVWDFT

-232 KYEVLV
+232 KYDVLV

-282 EQWGGNQM
+282 EQWGANQM

-297 SKRLMTNIDFNSWLA
+297 SKRLMTNIDFNSWLGA
-312 VRTFGE
+312 RTFGE
-318 AIIKTKSLDIELL
+318 AITRSKSLDSKVILN
-331 LEQIIDDKFNLAA
+331 QIMNEKFNLAA
-344 YKGKPVSFRKW
+344 YKGKPVSFRQW
-355 NKQLRQPILL
+355 NGQLRQPILL

-375 PQQGFVH
+375 PQTGFVH
-382 PRTELDTLGIDEP
+382 PKTELDTLGIDQP
-395 DSKCKLN
+395 DTKCRFN

>member
-1 MYYFFNM
+1 MKKIFYIIFFYF
-8 KILISVCFIFFSLIQ
+8 LFIFSIIAAEIQ
-23 LSISED
+23 QI
-29 IQKIQIVHFNKI
+29 KIVHLNRI

-53 EIKNNGILGSRM
+53 EIINNGILGSRM

-75 FTKQNFELIE
+75 FTNQNFELIE
-85 KKIMPKESAKK
+85 QNIMPNESAKE
-96 IFEEFRKDKYKFFV
+96 IFEKFRKDKYKFFI
-110 LNVSKND
+110 LNVSKDD
-117 FLEILSSKYVEGSI
+117 FNKILSSDLLEDAL
-131 LINASLKDNDLRNE
+131 LINTSLKDNDLRNE
-145 KCNKNVFHTAPSYR
+145 KCNKQILHTAPSYR
-159 MVSDALIQFLKKKNW
+159 MLSDALTQFLKKKNW
-174 TKLFLVSG
+174 VKLLLISG
-182 INERDKQFADSVKV
+182 VNERDKQFADSIKV
-196 SAKRF
+196 SSKRF
-201 GLKITNEKIWDFT
+201 GLKIINEKIWDFN
-214 HDFRRTAD
+214 HDFRRSAD
-222 LEIVKFTQGE
+222 LEVVKFTQGE

-297 SKRLMTNIDFNSWLA
+297 SKRLMTNIDFNSWVG
-312 VRTFGE
+312 VRAIGE
-318 AIIKTKSLDIELL
+318 AITRTKSLDSKIVLDKIMGE
-331 LEQIIDDKFNLAA
+331 KFNLAA

-355 NKQLRQPILL
+355 NGQLRQPILL

-375 PQQGFVH
+375 PQIGFVH
-382 PRTELDTLGIDEP
+382 PRTELDTLGIDQP
-395 DSKCKLN
+395 DTKCRFN

>member
-1 MYYFFNM
+1 MKNIFYIIFFYF
-8 KILISVCFIFFSLIQ
+8 LFIFSIGAAEIQ
-23 LSISED
+23 QI
-29 IQKIQIVHFNKI
+29 KIVHLNKI

-53 EIKNNGILGSRM
+53 EIIKNGILGSRM

-75 FTKQNFELIE
+75 FTNQNFELIE
-85 KKIMPKESAKK
+85 QNINPNESAKE
-96 IFEEFRKDKYKFFV
+96 IFEKFRKDKYKFFI
-110 LNVSKND
+110 LNVSKDD
-117 FLEILSSKYVEGSI
+117 FNEILSSDLLEDAL
-131 LINASLKDNDLRNE
+131 LINTSLKDNDFRNE
-145 KCNKNVFHTAPSYR
+145 KCNKQILHTVPSYR
-159 MVSDALIQFLKKKNW
+159 MLSDALIQFLKKKNW
-174 TKLFLVSG
+174 TKLLLISG
-182 INERDKQFADSVKV
+182 VNERDKQFADSIKV
-196 SAKRF
+196 SSKRF
-201 GLKITNEKIWDFT
+201 GLKIINEKVWDFN

-222 LEIVKFTQGE
+222 LEVVKFTQGE

-297 SKRLMTNIDFNSWLA
+297 SKRLMTDIDFNSWVG
-312 VRTFGE
+312 VRAIGE
-318 AIIKTKSLDIELL
+318 AITRTKSLDSKIVLDKIMDE
-331 LEQIIDDKFNLAA
+331 KFNLAA

-355 NKQLRQPILL
+355 NGQLRQPILL

-375 PQQGFVH
+375 PQTGFVH
-382 PRTELDTLGIDEP
+382 PKTELDTLGIDQP
-395 DSKCKLN
+395 DTKCRFN